1 MDEYREFAQSI
12 QASISKAEKELA
24 ALGTDSAVTE
34 WIVALAYGFKKAG
47 CRNAP
52 IVPDPEVIAACI
64 MNREKVTS
72 LPRACPV
79 HLAGVGCLKLEGHE
93 GKHGNGSFVEW

>member
-1 MDEYREFAQSI
+1 MAKKEFAGL
-12 QASISKAEKELA
+12 KATSVS

-64 MNREKVTS
+64 MDREMIKS
-72 LPRACPV
+72 LPRICPE
-79 HLAGVGCLKLEGHE
+79 HMAGVGCSKPEGHE
-93 GKHGNGSFVEW
+93 GKHRNGNIIEW